1 MRSSAPTA
9 KQSAY
14 LRRLAIV
21 KGVTFTPPRTRAEAS
36 ATIERLTRVQ
46 STPASD
52 LRRERRELL
61 GDLERRGGS
70 ASVLESEI
78 VGYGSDCQ
86 WLHSM
91 RPVAFA
97 QSGQTDRAG

>member
-1 MRSSAPTA
+1 MRSNAPTA
-9 KQSAY
+9 KQAAY

-61 GDLERRGGS
+61 EDLERRGGS
-70 ASVLESEI
+70 ASVLESDERLGGVETERAAGNQADGG
-78 VGYGSDCQ
+78 VGGLD
-86 WLHSM
+86 
-91 RPVAFA
+91 
-97 QSGQTDRAG
+97 AGV